1 MPHRKAE
8 LIELYQNLYQQFTK
22 QKMKTMDTKTRIQ
35 GKFSKGVIQEKHTLA
50 KARQS
55 FLKLAMVLNKKK
67 SPIKL

>member
-22 QKMKTMDTKTRIQ
+22 QKMKTVHTKTRIQ
-35 GKFSKGVIQEKHTLA
+35 GKFPKGAIQEKPTIA

-55 FLKLAMVLNKKK
+55 VLKLTIAPKKK
-67 SPIKL
+67 RSPIKL